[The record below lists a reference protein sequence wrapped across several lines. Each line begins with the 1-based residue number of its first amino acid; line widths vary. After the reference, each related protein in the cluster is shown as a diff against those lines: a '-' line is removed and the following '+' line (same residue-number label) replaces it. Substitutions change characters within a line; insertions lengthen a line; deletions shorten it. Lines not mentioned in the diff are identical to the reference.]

1 MADRPSILQK
11 VCLLWALLKNDS
23 FSFEDAEKIQCL
35 ILCMGRYWIVWRAA
49 ALLIQGSACVYSK
62 KVEHLHT
69 LVFQA
74 LNFIGEKR

>member
-23 FSFEDAEKIQCL
+23 FSLEDAEKFQSL
-35 ILCMGRYWIVWRAA
+35 ILCMGRWIMWRAA